1 MLYFAYGSNMDKP
14 DLDKWCSIHN
24 YPPVKILSTE
34 VAILRD
40 YELLFN
46 YNSHTREGGAAN
58 IMKNE
63 GSSVYGLLLDV
74 NDDALDVLREKE
86 GYPYCYEELLVEV
99 ENADKSIITDV
110 LTYEVV
116 PEKRD
121 SEHIPPTQQYMKLLI
136 RNAKKYGFP
145 GEYIECLEQ
154 CEVI

>member
-14 DLDKWCSIHN
+14 DLDKWCSNHN

-34 VAILRD
+34 VAVLKD
-40 YELLFN
+40 YELKFN

-58 IMKNE
+58 IMTSK
-63 GSSVYGLLLDV
+63 GSCVYGLLFDM

-86 GYPYCYEELLVEV
+86 GFPYCYEELLVEV
-99 ENADKSIITDV
+99 ENADKSVITDV

-121 SEHIPPTQQYMKLLI
+121 SEQIPPTQDYMNLII
-136 RNAKKYGFP
+136 RNAKEHGFRGCP
-145 GEYIECLEQ
+145 ECR
-154 CEVI
+154 